1 MNCINNPTKPTGL
14 FSILMAPTVTARTKR
29 GKKVVAVKQR
39 PVALGLVMNFGS
51 LAFLATLAN
60 RVEGQIGFANIC
72 ILLVFTLALGGC
84 IPQPSAAFEAI
95 RSFQWSF

>member
-1 MNCINNPTKPTGL
+1 MSCINSPALSSSFPAIFMYPVVTP
-14 FSILMAPTVTARTKR
+14 MAKS
-29 GKKVVAVKQR
+29 GKKIVSVEQR
-39 PVALGLVMNFGS
+39 PMTLGLMMHLSGFI
-51 LAFLATLAN
+51 FLATLAN

-95 RSFQWSF
+95 RSF